1 MIKKINIFRI
11 AIYVILLSFVIS
23 CKNPQPE
30 EPVEQSLTEVSI
42 QNPILQGFYPD
53 PSICKVGSDYYMVN
67 STFAYFPGIP
77 IFHSTNLV
85 DWEQISYALDRPE
98 QLDLD
103 GLGVSRGIFAP
114 AIRHYSGVFYITST
128 LIDNGENFIISTLDI
143 GGDWSNPTFIPEV
156 NGIDPSLFI
165 DEDGTAYILYNSIP
179 PEDGEAYG
187 GHRTLRM
194 YEFDLNKGSVIGE
207 EKIIV
212 DKGSTTS
219 VNPIWIEGPHIFKK
233 DNFYY
238 LIAAEGGTSEDH
250 SEVVF
255 RSKNVWGPYESN
267 PSNPILTQRDLDPDR
282 VNPVTSTGH
291 SDFITDD
298 NGQWWSVFLGC
309 RPYEDNH
316 FNTGRETFMAPVA
329 WEDGWPNIDLGDS
342 LVKEA
347 YSIKVENALSVNERV
362 RKRNYFYDDFKNDT
376 LMLKWSFL
384 RTPRTKWYNLGT
396 SGVTLKTRPES
407 CGAPVN
413 PSFLGYR
420 QEHKKGAVTTALD
433 FIPRKENE
441 HAGLIIFQNESHYYY
456 LSKSLREG
464 KEVILLNKSE
474 GEKMRI
480 LAEKEIDKEG
490 LIFLKIEAQGNT
502 YDFYYSSDNTN
513 WSVIAQGVD
522 ATFLSTKTAGGF
534 VGAFYGLYTT
544 SLGSESA
551 NTATFSWFENR
562 NLDMNPIMPKSSN
575 HNE

>member
-1 MIKKINIFRI
+1 MITKNYVLKI
-11 AIYVILLSFVIS
+11 AMYCILISFVIS
-23 CKNPQPE
+23 CKNAQAE
-30 EPVEQSLTEVSI
+30 ELVEQSLVEVSI

-77 IFHSTNLV
+77 IFHSRNLV

-98 QLDLD
+98 QLNLD

-114 AIRHYSGVFYITST
+114 AIRHHNGVFYITST
-128 LIDNGENFIISTLDI
+128 LIDNGENFIISTRHI
-143 GGDWSNPTFIPEV
+143 EGGWSNPTFIPEV
-156 NGIDPSLFI
+156 KGIDPSLFI
-165 DEDGTAYILYNSIP
+165 DEDGTAYILYNSVP
-179 PEDGEAYG
+179 PLDGEAYG

-212 DKGSTTS
+212 DKGSTNS

-233 DNFYY
+233 DDFYY
-238 LIAAEGGTSEDH
+238 LIAAEGGTSDNH

-255 RSKNVWGPYESN
+255 RSNNVWGPYESN

-282 VNPVTSTGH
+282 INPVTSTGH

-316 FNTGRETFMAPVA
+316 YNTGRETFMAPVI
-329 WEDGWPNIDLGDS
+329 WGNGWPKVDLGGS
-342 LVKEA
+342 LVKDT
-347 YSIKVENALSVNERV
+347 YPIYVGNALSEN
-362 RKRNYFYDDFKNDT
+362 KRFKKRTYFYDDFKNDS
-376 LMLKWSFL
+376 LNLKWSFL
-384 RTPRTKWYNLGT
+384 RTPRTKWYDLGT
-396 SGVTLKTRPES
+396 SSVTIKTRPES
-407 CGAPVN
+407 CGTPTN

-420 QEHKKGAVTTALD
+420 QEHKKGIVTTALD
-433 FIPRKENE
+433 FTPRKENE

-456 LSKSLREG
+456 VSKSLRDG
-464 KEVILLNKSE
+464 NEVIVLNKSE
-474 GEKMRI
+474 GEKMKV
-480 LAEKEIDKEG
+480 LATKEIDEAG
-490 LIFLKIEAQGNT
+490 VLFLKIEAQGST
-502 YDFYYSSDNTN
+502 YDFYYSSDNIN
-513 WSVIAQGVD
+513 WNLIAQGVD

-544 SLGSESA
+544 SLGSEST
-551 NTATFSWFENR
+551 NSATFSWFENR
-562 NLDMNPIMPKSSN
+562 NLDMNPIISK
-575 HNE
+575 